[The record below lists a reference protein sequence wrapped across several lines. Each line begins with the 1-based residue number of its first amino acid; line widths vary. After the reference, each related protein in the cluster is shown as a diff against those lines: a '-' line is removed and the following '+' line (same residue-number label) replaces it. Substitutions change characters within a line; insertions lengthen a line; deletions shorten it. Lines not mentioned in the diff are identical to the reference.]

1 MEGASLVG
9 DMIRMAHG
17 QGLKVVAE
25 GVETDE
31 QLTFLREAGCDL
43 YQGFLMSPAI
53 PIDEL
58 VEMVEVDMGRDI
70 A

>member
-1 MEGASLVG
+1 
-9 DMIRMAHG
+9 MIRMAHG

>member
-1 MEGASLVG
+1 
-9 DMIRMAHG
+9 
-17 QGLKVVAE
+17 VVAE

-31 QLTFLREAGCDL
+31 QLTFLREVGCDL

-53 PIDEL
+53 PVDEL